1 MGFST
6 SGERIKVNPW
16 ETILYAFREVWY
28 WITTVIELL
37 GRMVTGRLSLNSLS
51 GPVGTVSAIS
61 NVIDASSS
69 DGAFFVLM
77 NVLYIGI
84 MLSANL
90 GIMNLLPIP
99 GLDGGRLL
107 LYLIEAIMGRPVPK
121 KKRRYN

>member
-1 MGFST
+1 
-6 SGERIKVNPW
+6 
-16 ETILYAFREVWY
+16 
-28 WITTVIELL
+28 
-37 GRMVTGRLSLNSLS
+37 MVEWLPADYHLI
-51 GPVGTVSAIS
+51 GTVSAIS

-107 LYLIEAIMGRPVPK
+107 LYLIEAIKSIRNEYLPIF
-121 KKRRYN
+121 RDILAI

>member
-51 GPVGTVSAIS
+51 GPVGTVSVIS

-99 GLDGGRLL
+99 GFDGGRITSLF
-107 LYLIEAIMGRPVPK
+107 
-121 KKRRYN
+121 N